1 MACRYRWKRRRT
13 MPDLSALAGVLLL
26 QAGYNT
32 VVVMLGAAA
41 LGAATGVV
49 GVFAMLRR
57 RALVADALAHAT
69 LPGVAL
75 GFIAAIAL
83 GYSGKSLPFLLVG
96 AAITAILAGLSIQWI
111 VSRTRLTEDTAI
123 ASVLATF
130 FALGIVLLT
139 VIQTLRTGGQAGLDI
154 YLLGA
159 TAGMLR
165 DEAITLAVL
174 SVAVA
179 CIVVALFKELTL
191 VAFDADYARAHGFPV
206 RALDL
211 VVLALVLAV
220 IVIGIRVVGLV
231 LIVALL
237 IIPAA
242 AARFWTD
249 HTGRMTLLSAAIG
262 AASAYT
268 GAAISAVRPDTPTG
282 AVIVLVAFSLLL
294 VSVFFGAARGL
305 VIRGVG
311 ARRLRGPA

>member
-1 MACRYRWKRRRT
+1 MAELH
-13 MPDLSALAGVLLL
+13 PLVAVLLL

-57 RALVADALAHAT
+57 RALVADAVAHAT

-75 GFIAAIAL
+75 GFIAAVAL
-83 GYSGKSLPFLLVG
+83 GFSGRSLPFLLTG
-96 AAITAILAGLSIQWI
+96 AALTAIGAALSIQWI
-111 VSRTRLTEDTAI
+111 SSRTRLAEDTAI

-139 VIQTLRTGGQAGLDI
+139 VIQTLKTGGQAGLDI

-165 DEAITLAVL
+165 GEAITLAIFSL
-174 SVAVA
+174 IVAGIVA
-179 CIVVALFKELTL
+179 ALFKELTL
-191 VAFDADYARAHGFPV
+191 ISFDADYARAHGFPV

-211 VVLALVLAV
+211 VVLGLVLAV
-220 IVIGIRVVGLV
+220 VVIGLRVVGLV

-237 IIPAA
+237 ITPPA

-249 HTGRMTLLSAAIG
+249 HAGRMTAISAAIG
-262 AASAYT
+262 AASAYF

-282 AVIVLVAFSLLL
+282 AVIVLVAFAMLL
-294 VSVFFGAARGL
+294 VSVFFGAARGIF
-305 VIRGVG
+305 IRAIG
-311 ARRLRGPA
+311 ARRLRAPA